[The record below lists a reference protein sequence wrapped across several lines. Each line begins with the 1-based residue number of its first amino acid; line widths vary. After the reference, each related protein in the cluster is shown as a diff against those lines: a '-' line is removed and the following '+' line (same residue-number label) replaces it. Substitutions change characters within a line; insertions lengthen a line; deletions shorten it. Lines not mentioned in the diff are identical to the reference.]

1 MSCLERMAGWL
12 VTVLLALVLAA
23 PAIHATS
30 LNSGNSLPLDAWQAS
45 GALLS
50 SFTSTSD
57 TPDNALDTDGLNG
70 EYPGVGFYYLG
81 SQVLSDNTTPS
92 LAAPANTAQPAA
104 SQPTQQSS
112 SQGGNSAFRPDLA
125 PIPEPTSVAL
135 MVSGVAFVGSLLARK
150 RKL

>member
-1 MSCLERMAGWL
+1 MSCLERKGGRT

-23 PAIHATS
+23 PMLYATT
-30 LNSGNSLPLDAWQAS
+30 LNSGDSLTWQAS

-57 TPDNALDTDGLNG
+57 TPDNALDTAGLNS
-70 EYPGVGFYYLG
+70 EYPVVGFNYLG
-81 SQVLSDNTTPS
+81 SQVLPSTTTPS
-92 LAAPANTAQPAA
+92 LAASANTAQPATT
-104 SQPTQQSS
+104 QPTQKSS